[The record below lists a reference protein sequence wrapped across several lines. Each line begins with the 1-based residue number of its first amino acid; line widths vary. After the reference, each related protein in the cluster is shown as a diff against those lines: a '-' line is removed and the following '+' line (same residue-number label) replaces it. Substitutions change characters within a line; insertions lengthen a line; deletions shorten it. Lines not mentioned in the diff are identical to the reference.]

1 MALQGESATLI
12 DRKTQ
17 PEPDML
23 PDALDHLPDTK
34 RRELEHVVKVL
45 FDSFEAATQTK
56 LSEKRKGGRILK
68 IILFGSYARGD
79 WVEDRLSGYRSD
91 YDLLVVVN
99 SQEFTDLQEY
109 WSAADDRFVR
119 EYTLT
124 HDLKTPVSFIV
135 HTLADVNDQL
145 ARGRPFFSDIV
156 KDGVMLYEA
165 EGHPLAKPK
174 ALTPEEIKA
183 EAKAYYEQW
192 FTSAGEFFEASDF
205 HLSRGHLNKAAFNLH
220 QTAEA
225 LYHCILLTLTLY
237 SPKSHRLTF
246 LRSQAEGLDER
257 LRAVWPHD
265 KFARRCFAK
274 LQRAYVE
281 ARYSAEYGIDTEE
294 LTWLT
299 ERIQSLLQMVSSSCE
314 SRLRRDT

>member
-1 MALQGESATLI
+1 
-12 DRKTQ
+12 
-17 PEPDML
+17 ML
-23 PDALDHLPDTK
+23 PDALDHLPDIK

-99 SQEFTDLQEY
+99 GQEFTDLQEY

-135 HTLADVNDQL
+135 HSLADVNDQL

-165 EGHPLAKPK
+165 KGHPLAKPK

-183 EAKAYYEQW
+183 EAIANYDQWMHKAEYNLVR
-192 FTSAGEFFEASDF
+192 SGSSISDGEFK
-205 HLSRGHLNKAAFNLH
+205 HAAFDLH
-220 QTAEA
+220 QTTEA

-237 SPKSHRLTF
+237 SPKSHRLSF
-246 LRSQAEGLDER
+246 LRSQAEGLDES
-257 LRAVWPHD
+257 LRTVWPDD

-281 ARYSAEYGIDTEE
+281 ARYSSEYNIQTDE
-294 LTWLT
+294 LAWLS
-299 ERIQSLLQMVSSSCE
+299 ERIEALVHAVRSVCEKSL
-314 SRLRRDT
+314 RTTD

>member
-1 MALQGESATLI
+1 
-12 DRKTQ
+12 
-17 PEPDML
+17 ML

-135 HTLADVNDQL
+135 HSLADVNDQL

-183 EAKAYYEQW
+183 EASAYYEQW
-192 FTSAGEFFEASDF
+192 MDRAIKFQAGAQFYLDMPDAK
-205 HLSRGHLNKAAFNLH
+205 LAAFNLH
-220 QTAEA
+220 QATEA
-225 LYHCILLTLTLY
+225 LYHCVLLTLSLY

-246 LRSQAEGLDER
+246 LRSQAEGLDDNIR
-257 LRAVWPHD
+257 VVWPDD
-265 KFARRCFAK
+265 KVSRRSFAK

-281 ARYSAEYGIDTEE
+281 ARYSNEYDISFHE
-294 LTWLT
+294 LNFLF
-299 ERIQSLLQMVSSSCE
+299 EKVNLLKLIIQKIKP
-314 SRLRRDT
+314 

>member
-1 MALQGESATLI
+1 
-12 DRKTQ
+12 
-17 PEPDML
+17 ML

-56 LSEKRKGGRILK
+56 LSEKRKSGRILK

-109 WSAADDRFVR
+109 WSAADHRFVR

-135 HTLADVNDQL
+135 HGLADVNDQL

-183 EAKAYYEQW
+183 EAMAYYEQW
-192 FTSAGEFFEASDF
+192 MAKMAGFDLTFEAALTANDTK
-205 HLSRGHLNKAAFNLH
+205 LAAFLLH
-220 QTAEA
+220 QKTEA
-225 LYHCILLTLTLY
+225 LYHCLLLTLTLY
-237 SPKSHRLTF
+237 SPKSHRLSF
-246 LRSQAEGLDER
+246 LRSQAEGLDGR
-257 LRAVWPHD
+257 LRTVWPDD
-265 KFARRCFAK
+265 KLGRRGFAK
-274 LQRAYVE
+274 LQRAYVD
-281 ARYSAEYGIDTEE
+281 ARYSPDYNITSGELRWLSDRIDG
-294 LTWLT
+294 LKN
-299 ERIQSLLQMVSSSCE
+299 MVE
-314 SRLRRDT
+314 SVCMGEMESDE

>member
-1 MALQGESATLI
+1 
-12 DRKTQ
+12 
-17 PEPDML
+17 ML
-23 PDALDHLPDTK
+23 PDALDHLPDIK

-99 SQEFTDLQEY
+99 TQEFTDLQEY

-135 HTLADVNDQL
+135 HSLADVNDQL

-183 EAKAYYEQW
+183 EARRYNEQW
-192 FTSAGEFFEASDF
+192 MHKAQYNLIRVKNSVADGE
-205 HLSRGHLNKAAFNLH
+205 LNHAAFDLH
-220 QTAEA
+220 QTVEA
-225 LYHCILLTLTLY
+225 LYHCVLLSLTLY

-246 LRSQAEGLDER
+246 LRSQAEGLDGR
-257 LRAVWPHD
+257 LRTVWPDD
-265 KFARRCFAK
+265 KVARRCFAK

-281 ARYSAEYGIDTEE
+281 ARYSAEYGIQIDELAWLCERTEE
-294 LTWLT
+294 LIQVTNSICQ
-299 ERIQSLLQMVSSSCE
+299 ERFSV
-314 SRLRRDT
+314 

>member
-1 MALQGESATLI
+1 MDMALQGESATLI
-12 DRKTQ
+12 DRE
-17 PEPDML
+17 PLLEPDML

-45 FDSFEAATQTK
+45 FDTFEAATQTK

-99 SQEFTDLQEY
+99 GQEFTDLQEY

-174 ALTPEEIKA
+174 ALTPEEIRA
-183 EAKAYYEQW
+183 EARGYYEQW
-192 FTSAGEFFEASDF
+192 MRKAEYNLVRAQNSISD
-205 HLSRGHLNKAAFNLH
+205 SELNHAAFDLH
-220 QTAEA
+220 QTVEA
-225 LYHCILLTLTLY
+225 LYHCVLLSLTLY

-246 LRSQAEGLDER
+246 LRSQAEGLDETFR
-257 LRAVWPHD
+257 VVWPDD

-281 ARYSAEYGIDTEE
+281 ARYSTAYEINGDELAWLKLRTEKFK
-294 LTWLT
+294 
-299 ERIQSLLQMVSSSCE
+299 RIVQEVCMRKLH
-314 SRLRRDT
+314 

>member
-1 MALQGESATLI
+1 
-12 DRKTQ
+12 
-17 PEPDML
+17 ML

-45 FDSFEAATQTK
+45 FDNFEAATQTK

-79 WVEDRLSGYRSD
+79 WVEDHLSGYRSD

-135 HTLADVNDQL
+135 HSLADVNDQL

-156 KDGVMLYEA
+156 KDGLMLYEA

-192 FTSAGEFFEASDF
+192 MDRAVKFQAGAQFYLDMPDAK
-205 HLSRGHLNKAAFNLH
+205 LAAFNLH
-220 QTAEA
+220 QSAEA
-225 LYHCILLTLTLY
+225 LYHCALLTLTLY

-246 LRSQAEGLDER
+246 LRSQAEGLDVS
-257 LRAVWPHD
+257 LRTVWPDD
-265 KFARRCFAK
+265 KFARRSFAK

-281 ARYSAEYGIDTEE
+281 ARYSAGYEITPDE

-299 ERIQSLLQMVSSSCE
+299 SRVEHLAKTVYALCEHSLRAYKAL
-314 SRLRRDT
+314 

>member
-1 MALQGESATLI
+1 
-12 DRKTQ
+12 
-17 PEPDML
+17 ML
-23 PDALDHLPDTK
+23 PDALDHLPDIK

-99 SQEFTDLQEY
+99 TQEFTDLQEY
-109 WSAADDRFVR
+109 WSTADDRFVR

-135 HTLADVNDQL
+135 HSLADVNDQL

-174 ALTPEEIKA
+174 ALTPEEIKV
-183 EAKAYYEQW
+183 EANAYYEQW
-192 FTSAGEFFEASDF
+192 IDRAEEFIAGATFYAE
-205 HLSRGHLNKAAFNLH
+205 RGNSNMAAFHLH

-225 LYHCILLTLTLY
+225 LYHCVLLTLTLY
-237 SPKSHRLTF
+237 SPKSHRLSF
-246 LRSQAEGLDER
+246 LRSQAEGLNEG
-257 LRAVWPHD
+257 LRSVWPDD

-281 ARYSAEYGIDTEE
+281 ARYSANYEITESE
-294 LTWLT
+294 LSWL
-299 ERIQSLLQMVSSSCE
+299 QSRVTFLQ
-314 SRLRRDT
+314 RTIKNFNPK